1 MEKETIILKRNHFDV
16 SFDSAK
22 KDFLEYDEKQA
33 TMTPEEKDAWDK
45 EVRDILE
52 ECKAKRPQKKYI
64 PDKEA
69 AEAFKQI
76 VPLVDELAEE
86 LCCNAEVK
94 IINDYFGSIKLT
106 SDIFLFSGDSK
117 CRRQLTALL
126 FFADCTDISADFDDP
141 EVITI
146 RFSFFFEKEVD
157 D

>member
-1 MEKETIILKRNHFDV
+1 MENETIILKRNHFDV
-16 SFDSAK
+16 SFASAK
-22 KDFLEYDEKQA
+22 KEFLEYNEKQA
-33 TMTPEEKDAWDK
+33 AMAPEEKEAWER

-52 ECKAKRPQKKYI
+52 ECKAKRPQKKYV

-69 AEAFKQI
+69 AEKFKLV

-86 LCCNAEVK
+86 LCCNAEVT
-94 IINDYFGSIKLT
+94 INNDYVGSIKLT
-106 SDIFLFSGDSK
+106 SDIFLFSGDSQ

-126 FFADCTDISADFDDP
+126 FFADCTDISADLEDP

-157 D
+157 E